1 MQTLRKDLKITS
13 ELDGGNVASV
23 GLPQPG
29 RHLTPG
35 KPFSVAS
42 CQSLWQRDWTLLRL
56 QGSPGGLNYNE
67 GSHSGHSGVSG
78 G

>member
-1 MQTLRKDLKITS
+1 MQTVRKDLKITS
-13 ELDGGNVASV
+13 ELGGGNVASV

-29 RHLTPG
+29 RHHTPG

-42 CQSLWQRDWTLLRL
+42 CQSLWQSLWTLPRL
-56 QGSPGGLNYNE
+56 PESPGCLNYSE